1 MIVSF
6 HKKTLFL
13 FFEGLSICL
22 YNFFSLTW
30 SKGFMWLNKFLN
42 LCFQGTCKQIIKG
55 KQASNRFQ
63 FFSFEVVLKFD
74 FWLEGQILEI
84 FEPKEARH
92 FPNNIFQVSPSHI
105 LFFQRV
111 GVFVSMCVCGQA
123 CVCVCIRGQLE
134 DLAKET
140 NLQMQSNVISML
152 GLRLVTT
159 PTHRQPSSMLV
170 F

>member
-22 YNFFSLTW
+22 YNFFSVTW

-55 KQASNRFQ
+55 KQASNRSQ
-63 FFSFEVVLKFD
+63 FFSFEVVLKID
-74 FWLEGQILEI
+74 FWLEGQIFEI

-92 FPNNIFQVSPSHI
+92 FQATFSRFLLHIFCSFKGGVCLSP
-105 LFFQRV
+105 
-111 GVFVSMCVCGQA
+111 
-123 CVCVCIRGQLE
+123 CVCVCVCVVRHVFVCVCIKGQLE

-140 NLQMQSNVISML
+140 NLQMQSSVISML
-152 GLRLVTT
+152 GLRVVAT
-159 PTHRQPSSMLV
+159 PTHRQP
-170 F
+170 